1 MKAAATCDA
10 RGSRGSWLVCSQSRT
25 LNLEHPVYVT
35 QSPIWMSQAF
45 YWFIWI
51 YVHSV
56 FGRTTPT
63 RCDVVFML
71 NLDCKHVF
79 IVEYSSFGNI
89 TSSSFFHYG
98 ASTRQPVCFPIQC
111 SVGSERKGKERKG
124 SVSEVWNLITLSYRI
139 FRLFE

>member
-1 MKAAATCDA
+1 M
-10 RGSRGSWLVCSQSRT
+10 RRPWHPWFLVHGLVRSQSRT

-35 QSPIWMSQAF
+35 QSPICMPQALLPLLKF
-45 YWFIWI
+45 YWLIWI
-51 YVHSV
+51 YINSV
-56 FGRTTPT
+56 FGRTPPT

-71 NLDCKHVF
+71 NFDCKHVF

-111 SVGSERKGKERKG
+111 SVGSQRKGKERERERG
-124 SVSEVWNLITLSYRI
+124 VEPNYFVLQNLPFI
-139 FRLFE
+139 